1 MTKPKRTDRK
11 KDKRTDRQTDR
22 QMDDTVD
29 HESNNILIVSC
40 CLVVASAAKEGRHL
54 ALQNLCRR
62 SSCQACQARR
72 HSLSHSKS
80 FSLDEISDMLVPQS
94 AARQGLD
101 KRHVANAGC
110 TEPERLSL
118 AVAFAAKPDWLA
130 RSLPCCT
137 ATRVLGLLVSPAT
150 ARQSATLACEPVEM
164 PPRLLC
170 ESSSLLQH
178 PEGC

>member
-1 MTKPKRTDRK
+1 MMVSEPLFVEPGGTPSLDTKRSHRHFTHSSSRPWEVLMRDREGRTGKERQRVRMTKPNELTERKTSDRQ
-11 KDKRTDRQTDR
+11 TDRQTDR
-22 QMDDTVD
+22 WMIQ
-29 HESNNILIVSC
+29 LIMKANQSSDSC

-94 AARQGLD
+94 ARQGRALI

-110 TEPERLSL
+110 TE
-118 AVAFAAKPDWLA
+118 
-130 RSLPCCT
+130 T
-137 ATRVLGLLVSPAT
+137 
-150 ARQSATLACEPVEM
+150 
-164 PPRLLC
+164 
-170 ESSSLLQH
+170 
-178 PEGC
+178 